1 MSSGGAKADDG
12 APAPAPEEPP
22 VREPRVLP
30 CVLAEF
36 FSWVVVFED
45 ACDALAELTA
55 AHLSYEAIELALL
68 APQEAEAEQ
77 LYAMHNAL
85 LRKAM
90 PKHRAK
96 RVTRQAWCE
105 EVRARVRVTQ
115 QTAAPRR
122 IAATSRGIAPHRA
135 ETHTKRCKRMSVGV
149 KNPLGRAYG
158 RHRGSESASADAG
171 NTANV
176 RALPRQARV

>member
-1 MSSGGAKADDG
+1 M
-12 APAPAPEEPP
+12 
-22 VREPRVLP
+22 REPRVLP

-55 AHLSYEAIELALL
+55 ARLSYEAIELALL

-135 ETHTKRCKRMSVGV
+135 ETHTKRCKEDVVGRE
-149 KNPLGRAYG
+149 KSSG
-158 RHRGSESASADAG
+158 
-171 NTANV
+171 
-176 RALPRQARV
+176 ARVWAPPRKRKRFGRCRQHGQRARASPPGARIGIKPPPSHTRRT